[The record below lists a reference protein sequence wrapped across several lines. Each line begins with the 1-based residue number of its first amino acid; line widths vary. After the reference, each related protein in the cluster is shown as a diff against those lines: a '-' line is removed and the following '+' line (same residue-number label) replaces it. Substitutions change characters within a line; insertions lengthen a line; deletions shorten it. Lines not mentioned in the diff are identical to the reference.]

1 MNDSSEDQVADEVV
15 ASAIVQTAIA
25 DLRDRLGDP
34 AADVAVMS
42 VEEVDWP
49 DGSIGCPQPGMVYTQ
64 AIVNGTKI
72 VLKHAG
78 IRYNYHQGGTRDL
91 FNCPQTAALDK

>member
-1 MNDSSEDQVADEVV
+1 MNDSPDPQDADEVA
-15 ASAIVQTAIA
+15 ASAIVQTAIT

-34 AADVAVMS
+34 TAEVTVVS

-72 VLKHAG
+72 VLTHAG
-78 IRYNYHQGGTRDL
+78 IRYPYHQGGSRDL
-91 FNCPQTAALDK
+91 FYCPPTVALDK